1 MTPEDVVPLHLA
13 DVTYPESHPLAGQD
27 GPVLAFAIRHPDGI
41 VLVDTGV
48 GEGNAWVKENYRPRV
63 RDVRE
68 ALAAAKLDPTAVV
81 AVVNSHLHFDH
92 CGQNRAFPGVPIHV
106 QQAELDL
113 ALREGHTVVEW
124 VDFPDAR
131 YEAVEGDREIVEG
144 VSVLATP
151 GHTPGHQSVTVRTGD
166 GLVLIVGQ
174 AAQDA
179 RSFAT
184 GPADASIER
193 LRELTDYTQYGGAPI
208 LGFENL
214 FIKCHGRSNARAVAN
229 AVKVAAKAVRD
240 RVPAEI
246 AEAVASLR

>member
-1 MTPEDVVPLHLA
+1 MTPDDVIPLHLA
-13 DVTYPESHPLAGQD
+13 DVTYPSSHPLAGQD
-27 GPVLAFAIRHPDGI
+27 GPVFGFAIRHPDGI

-48 GEGNAWVKENYRPRV
+48 GEGNEWIETNYRPRA
-63 RDVRE
+63 RDVRG
-68 ALAAAKLDPTAVV
+68 ALTDAKLDPDAVR
-81 AVVNSHLHFDH
+81 AIVNSHLHFDH

-113 ALREGHTVVEW
+113 ALREGHTIVEW

-131 YEAVEGDREIVEG
+131 YEAVEGDGEIVEG

-166 GLVLIVGQ
+166 GLVLIVAQ

-184 GPADASIER
+184 GPADTSVQR
-193 LRELTDYTQYGGAPI
+193 LREL
-208 LGFENL
+208 
-214 FIKCHGRSNARAVAN
+214 NADDIYFSHDRAV
-229 AVKVAAKAVRD
+229 
-240 RVPAEI
+240 
-246 AEAVASLR
+246 LRRRK

>member
-1 MTPEDVVPLHLA
+1 MPARRSFKAFCSERGTMEPAMTPDDVIPLHLA
-13 DVTYPESHPLAGQD
+13 DVTYPASHPLAGQD
-27 GPVLAFAIRHPDGI
+27 GVVLAFAIRHPDGI

-48 GEGNAWVKENYRPRV
+48 GQGDAWVDENYRPRV

-68 ALAAAKLDPTAVV
+68 ALSAAKLDPAAVR
-81 AVVNSHLHFDH
+81 AIVNSHLHFDH
-92 CGQNRAFPGVPIHV
+92 CGQNRAFPGIPIHV

-151 GHTPGHQSVTVRTGD
+151 GHTPGHQSVTVRAGD

-184 GPADASIER
+184 GEADASVRR
-193 LRELTDYTQYGGAPI
+193 LR
-208 LGFENL
+208 
-214 FIKCHGRSNARAVAN
+214 
-229 AVKVAAKAVRD
+229 
-240 RVPAEI
+240 
-246 AEAVASLR
+246 

>member
-1 MTPEDVVPLHLA
+1 VGPLHLA
-13 DVTYPESHPLAGQD
+13 DVTYPASHPLAGQD
-27 GPVLAFAIRHPDGI
+27 GLVLGFAIRHPDGI
-41 VLVDTGV
+41 VLFDTGV
-48 GEGNAWVKENYRPRV
+48 GEGDEWVAENYRPRI

-68 ALAAAKLDPTAVV
+68 ALGAANLDPNAVR
-81 AVVNSHLHFDH
+81 AIVNSHLHFDH

-151 GHTPGHQSVTVRTGD
+151 GHTPGHQSVTVRVGD

-184 GPADASIER
+184 GEADASVRR
-193 LRELTDYTQYGGAPI
+193 LREL
-208 LGFENL
+208 
-214 FIKCHGRSNARAVAN
+214 NADRVHFSHDRAV
-229 AVKVAAKAVRD
+229 
-240 RVPAEI
+240 
-246 AEAVASLR
+246 LRRRK

>member
-1 MTPEDVVPLHLA
+1 MTPDDVVPLHLA
-13 DVTYPESHPLAGQD
+13 DVTYPASHPLAGQV
-27 GPVLAFAIRHPDGI
+27 GPVLAFAIRHADGL

-48 GEGNAWVKENYRPRV
+48 GEGSEWIETNYRPRS

-68 ALAAAKLDPTAVV
+68 ALAGAKLDPDQVRTVI
-81 AVVNSHLHFDH
+81 NTHLHFDH

-113 ALREGHTVVEW
+113 ALREGHTIVEW
-124 VDFPDAR
+124 VDFPEAS

-184 GPADASIER
+184 GEADASVRR
-193 LRELTDYTQYGGAPI
+193 LREL
-208 LGFENL
+208 
-214 FIKCHGRSNARAVAN
+214 NADRIHFSHDRAV
-229 AVKVAAKAVRD
+229 
-240 RVPAEI
+240 
-246 AEAVASLR
+246 LRRRR

>member
-1 MTPEDVVPLHLA
+1 MTPDDVIPLHLA
-13 DVTYPESHPLAGQD
+13 DVTYPASHPLAGQD
-27 GPVLAFAIRHPDGI
+27 GPVLAFAIRRPDGL
-41 VLVDTGV
+41 VLVDTGI
-48 GEGNAWVKENYRPRV
+48 GEGSEWIESNYRPRS

-68 ALAAAKLDPTAVV
+68 ALAGAKLDPDQVRTVI
-81 AVVNSHLHFDH
+81 NTHLHFDH

-113 ALREGHTVVEW
+113 ALREGHTIVEW
-124 VDFPDAR
+124 VDFPEAR

-184 GPADASIER
+184 GEADASVRR
-193 LRELTDYTQYGGAPI
+193 LREL
-208 LGFENL
+208 
-214 FIKCHGRSNARAVAN
+214 NADRIHFSHDRAV
-229 AVKVAAKAVRD
+229 
-240 RVPAEI
+240 
-246 AEAVASLR
+246 LRRRK

>member
-1 MTPEDVVPLHLA
+1 MSPDDVIPIHLA
-13 DVTYPESHPLAGQD
+13 DVTYPESHPLAGRD
-27 GPVLAFAIRHPDGI
+27 GPVLAFAIRHPDGL

-48 GEGNAWVKENYRPRV
+48 GEGNAWIEENYRPRS

-68 ALAAAKLDPTAVV
+68 ALTAAQLDAGRVS
-81 AVVNSHLHFDH
+81 AIVNSHLHFDH
-92 CGQNRAFPGVPIHV
+92 CGQNRAFPGVPTYV

-113 ALREGHTVVEW
+113 ALREGHTIVEW

-131 YEAVEGDREIVEG
+131 YEAVEGDREIVDG

-184 GPADASIER
+184 GPADASIQR
-193 LRELTDYTQYGGAPI
+193 LREL
-208 LGFENL
+208 
-214 FIKCHGRSNARAVAN
+214 NADRIHFSHDRAV
-229 AVKVAAKAVRD
+229 
-240 RVPAEI
+240 
-246 AEAVASLR
+246 LRRRK

>member
-1 MTPEDVVPLHLA
+1 MTPNDVIPIHLA
-13 DVTYPESHPLAGQD
+13 DVTYPSSHPLAGQD
-27 GPVLAFAIRHPDGI
+27 GPVLAFAIRHADGI
-41 VLVDTGV
+41 VLVDTGI
-48 GEGNAWVKENYRPRV
+48 GEGNAWVDENYRPRA

-68 ALAAAKLDPTAVV
+68 ALAGAKLDPDEVRAI
-81 AVVNSHLHFDH
+81 VNSHLHFDH

-106 QQAELDL
+106 QQTELDL
-113 ALREGHTVVEW
+113 ALRPGHTVVEW

-131 YEAVEGDREIVEG
+131 YDPVDGDREVVDG

-184 GPADASIER
+184 GPADPSIQR
-193 LRELTDYTQYGGAPI
+193 LREL
-208 LGFENL
+208 
-214 FIKCHGRSNARAVAN
+214 NADRIHFSHDRAV
-229 AVKVAAKAVRD
+229 
-240 RVPAEI
+240 
-246 AEAVASLR
+246 LRRRK

>member
-1 MTPEDVVPLHLA
+1 VTPDDVIPLHLA
-13 DVTYPESHPLAGQD
+13 DVTYPASHPLAGQD
-27 GPVLAFAIRHPDGI
+27 GTVLAFAIRHPDGI

-48 GEGNAWVKENYRPRV
+48 GEGNDWIETNYRPRARGV
-63 RDVRE
+63 RD
-68 ALAAAKLDPTAVV
+68 ALIGAKLAPDEVRAI
-81 AVVNSHLHFDH
+81 VNTHLHWDH
-92 CGQNRAFPGVPIHV
+92 CGQNRAFPGVPTHV
-106 QQAELDL
+106 QQNELDL
-113 ALREGHTVVEW
+113 ALREGHTIVEW

-184 GPADASIER
+184 GPADPSIQR
-193 LRELTDYTQYGGAPI
+193 LREL
-208 LGFENL
+208 
-214 FIKCHGRSNARAVAN
+214 NADRIHFSHDRAV
-229 AVKVAAKAVRD
+229 
-240 RVPAEI
+240 
-246 AEAVASLR
+246 LRRRK

>member
-1 MTPEDVVPLHLA
+1 MTPDDVIPLHLA
-13 DVTYPESHPLAGQD
+13 DVTYPASHPLAGQD
-27 GPVLAFAIRHPDGI
+27 GPVLVFAIRHADGL

-48 GEGNAWVKENYRPRV
+48 GEGSEWIESNYRPRS
-63 RDVRE
+63 RDVRD
-68 ALAAAKLDPTAVV
+68 ALAGAKLDPDQVRTVI
-81 AVVNSHLHFDH
+81 NTHLHFDH

-113 ALREGHTVVEW
+113 ALREGHTIVEW
-124 VDFPDAR
+124 VDFPEAR

-184 GPADASIER
+184 GEADASLRR
-193 LRELTDYTQYGGAPI
+193 LREL
-208 LGFENL
+208 
-214 FIKCHGRSNARAVAN
+214 NADRIHFSHDRAV
-229 AVKVAAKAVRD
+229 
-240 RVPAEI
+240 
-246 AEAVASLR
+246 LRRRK

>member
-1 MTPEDVVPLHLA
+1 MTPDDVIPLHLA
-13 DVTYPESHPLAGQD
+13 DVTYPASHPLAGQD

-48 GEGNAWVKENYRPRV
+48 GQGNAWIEENYRPRA

-68 ALAAAKLDPTAVV
+68 ALVGAKLDPDGVRAI
-81 AVVNSHLHFDH
+81 VNSHLHWDH
-92 CGQNRAFPGVPIHV
+92 CGQNRAFPGVPIYV
-106 QQAELDL
+106 QQSELDL
-113 ALREGHTVVEW
+113 ALREGHTIIEW

-144 VSVLATP
+144 VSVLSTP

-184 GPADASIER
+184 GPADPSIQR
-193 LRELTDYTQYGGAPI
+193 LREL
-208 LGFENL
+208 
-214 FIKCHGRSNARAVAN
+214 NADRIHFSHDRAV
-229 AVKVAAKAVRD
+229 
-240 RVPAEI
+240 
-246 AEAVASLR
+246 LRRRK